1 MAFLDYTGLSRFKSK
16 LDALFTKG
24 PSSSTSN
31 GVAIFGDTG
40 GKTLKDSGFT
50 IGKSVPSDAK
60 FTDTT
65 YSAATISA
73 NGLMSS
79 DDKTKLNGIDVGAEV
94 NQNAFSNVVVG
105 NTTVSA
111 DSKTDTLTLVAGS
124 NVTLTPDATND
135 KITIDAT
142 DTWRPV
148 SDSVSSTS
156 SSDAASS
163 KAVKTAYDLANGKV
177 SCTTANVKTA
187 LGTGSGATK
196 FFRED
201 GTWDVPP
208 GARPY
213 IVALDTVTNTSGSY
227 THTTSVANIRDDM
240 KPIQIEC
247 SNPDAFQDKVS
258 ITTGDGSITLT
269 CANVIGTSS
278 VTVTVMES
286 ASAEQGIPGQV
297 TSSEF
302 NTLASRIGTL
312 SQLETTN
319 KSDLVSATNEL
330 NGLVTDL
337 SNSIIDM
344 VYPVGSIYMS
354 VASTSPATLFGG
366 TWEQLKDRFLLGAGD
381 TYTAGNT
388 SGAASQSYTPAGS
401 VGNHTL
407 TIAEIPSHA
416 HGLNS
421 HVHSV
426 GAHSHGLNS
435 HTHGV
440 GSYEAASGGKHDH
453 GVQGYYQSSDSGG
466 SKCTAYK
473 YISSDA
479 EASGSSSPITKT
491 GSSHTHSISGT
502 SGAASGSTAKST
514 AFDSGA
520 ATGNTANNGSGGAHN
535 HSFTGTAATIA
546 TMPPYLAV
554 YMWKRTA

>member
-1 MAFLDYTGLSRFKSK
+1 MAFLDYAGLSRFKSK

-31 GVAIFGDTG
+31 GVAIFDGTG

-65 YSAATISA
+65 YSAATTSA

-79 DDKTKLNGIDVGAEV
+79 GDKTKLNGIATGAEV

-105 NTTVSA
+105 STTVSA

-135 KITIDAT
+135 KITIAAT
-142 DTWRPV
+142 DTNTWRPV

-187 LGTGSGATK
+187 LGTGLGATK

-213 IVALDTVTNTSGSY
+213 VVALDAVTNTSGSY

-240 KPIQIEC
+240 KPIQLEC

-258 ITTGDGSITLT
+258 ISTGNGSITLT
-269 CANVIGTSS
+269 CANVVGTSS

-312 SQLETTN
+312 SSLTTAN
-319 KSDLVSATNEL
+319 KSDLVSAANEL
-330 NGLVTDL
+330 N
-337 SNSIIDM
+337 SKIDN
-344 VYPVGSIYMS
+344 I
-354 VASTSPATLFGG
+354 
-366 TWEQLKDRFLLGAGD
+366 E
-381 TYTAGNT
+381 
-388 SGAASQSYTPAGS
+388 
-401 VGNHTL
+401 
-407 TIAEIPSHA
+407 
-416 HGLNS
+416 
-421 HVHSV
+421 
-426 GAHSHGLNS
+426 
-435 HTHGV
+435 
-440 GSYEAASGGKHDH
+440 
-453 GVQGYYQSSDSGG
+453 
-466 SKCTAYK
+466 
-473 YISSDA
+473 
-479 EASGSSSPITKT
+479 SPI
-491 GSSHTHSISGT
+491 SISGT
-502 SGAASGSTAKST
+502 GATLYNACSSAMGD
-514 AFDSGA
+514 F
-520 ATGNTANNGSGGAHN
+520 NTI
-535 HSFTGTAATIA
+535 HSFSSMENGKSYNVKMTWTNNDYYSGVLTKYSNTLIYFLFCNSSNIYVLNYNFS
-546 TMPPYLAV
+546 TYTVVSLKTV
-554 YMWKRTA
+554 SLTNV